1 MIGICI
7 GPWGR
12 EEGRKSLVNYNVA
25 ILGYDGPRWCS
36 NDEKIIDDMKHLF
49 RGFVVIVDIFVK

>member
-7 GPWGR
+7 GLWGR
-12 EEGRKSLVNYNVA
+12 EEGRKLLVNYNVV
-25 ILGYDGPRWCS
+25 IFGYDGFRWCL
-36 NDEKIIDDMKHLF
+36 NDEKIIDDMKYLF